1 MKFDVD
7 GAEPRYQIWGLCFVA
22 VVLNYIYWVVLA

>member
-7 GAEPRYQIWGLCFVA
+7 GIQPKYELWGLCFVA
-22 VVLNYIYWVVLA
+22 VVVNYIYWAVLA